1 MHEDAVLFNMF
12 FKHHL
17 NGVYLELGALDGIF
31 VFHFSF
37 ISFLSQAPPFVSSTT
52 SAESSFKRA
61 RDGIKCVCVRERE
74 SERERERESFMRSV
88 CVY

>member
-37 ISFLSQAPPFVSSTT
+37 ISFLSQAPPQRNLALSAPAMASSV
-52 SAESSFKRA
+52 
-61 RDGIKCVCVRERE
+61 CVCVCVC
-74 SERERERESFMRSV
+74 ERERERERAS
-88 CVY
+88 

>member
-17 NGVYLELGALDGIF
+17 NGIYLELGALDGILF
-31 VFHFSF
+31 FIFILLVFCFKHH
-37 ISFLSQAPPFVSSTT
+37 L
-52 SAESSFKRA
+52 AESKLLEA
-61 RDGIKCVCVRERE
+61 RPRWHQVCVCVCM
-74 SERERERESFMRSV
+74 RERESFIRCVCVFIRSV